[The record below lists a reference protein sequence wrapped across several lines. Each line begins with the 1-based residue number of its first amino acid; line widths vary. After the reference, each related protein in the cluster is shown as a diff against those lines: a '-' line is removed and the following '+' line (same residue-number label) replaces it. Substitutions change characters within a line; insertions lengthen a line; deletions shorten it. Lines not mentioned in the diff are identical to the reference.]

1 VLEAEWPID
10 LVTSVITRSSRCAIQ
25 PHVLRAHEALV
36 YDDDQTLVDRVGA
49 FLTEGAPDVPT
60 VAVLTSRHWAI
71 LKESIGPEAAGRV
84 AFTDCDDFYVRPIT
98 ALARYST
105 TLRQLRESG
114 GHSVRVTGEFPEV
127 ATQRETDRWTEYE
140 AILNRAFA
148 GAPASILCLY
158 DSRAVPDRMIEGV
171 YRTHPHVN
179 GSENRRYHG
188 PERVVAAPGPPP
200 PPLQGLRSLPAEADP
215 VKFRE
220 HLAAVLAAERISEAR
235 TVDMLVAAGEVFE
248 NACRY
253 GGGPRDVR
261 AGRSAGWFVCEI
273 SDRGPGL
280 DDPFGG
286 YLPPSPELN
295 RGAGLWVARQLV
307 SNLELY
313 SSDAGATIR
322 LWL

>member
-1 VLEAEWPID
+1 MDHATPVL
-10 LVTSVITRSSRCAIQ
+10 TRSQRCAIK

-49 FLTEGAPDVPT
+49 FLTEGANDAVPAI
-60 VAVLTSRHWAI
+60 AVLTSRHWE
-71 LKESIGPEAAGRV
+71 LLSEGIGREAAGRV
-84 AFTDCDDFYVRPIT
+84 VFTDCEEFYVRPIT

-105 TLRQLRESG
+105 TLRQLLDAG
-114 GHSVRVTGEFPEV
+114 AHSVRITGEFPPA
-127 ATQRETDRWTEYE
+127 ATQHDADRWTEYE
-140 AILNRAFA
+140 AIINRAFA
-148 GAPASILCLY
+148 GSASSILCLY
-158 DSRAVPDRMIEGV
+158 DSRAVPDRIIDGA

-179 GSENRRYHG
+179 GAENRRYQG
-188 PERVVAAPGPPP
+188 PEHVLPAPGPPP
-200 PPLQGLRSLPAEADP
+200 APLPGLRSLPPDADV

-220 HLAAVLAAERISEAR
+220 HLAGVLADERIPEAR

-261 AGRSAGWFVCEI
+261 AGRSTGWFVCEI
-273 SDRGPGL
+273 SDRGPGF
-280 DDPFGG
+280 DNPFGG

-313 SSDAGATIR
+313 SSDAGTTVR

>member
-1 VLEAEWPID
+1 V
-10 LVTSVITRSSRCAIQ
+10 
-25 PHVLRAHEALV
+25 
-36 YDDDQTLVDRVGA
+36 DDDVA
-49 FLTEGAPDVPT
+49 A
-60 VAVLTSRHWAI
+60 VAVLTSGHCAI
-71 LKESIGPEAAGRV
+71 LRESLGREAAGLV
-84 AFTDCDDFYVRPIT
+84 VFTDCEEFYVRPIT
-98 ALARYST
+98 ALVRYSA
-105 TLRQLRESG
+105 TLRQLLDAG
-114 GHSVRVTGEFPEV
+114 AHSVRITGEFPQV
-127 ATQRETDRWTEYE
+127 ATQREADRWTEYE

-148 GAPASILCLY
+148 GSASSILCLY
-158 DSRAVPDRMIEGV
+158 DSRAVPDRMIDGV

-179 GSENRRYHG
+179 GAENQRYRG
-188 PERVVAAPGPPP
+188 PEHVLTAPGPPP
-200 PPLQGLRSLPAEADP
+200 PPLPGLRSLPPDADL

-220 HLAAVLAAERISEAR
+220 HLAGVLADERIPEAR

-273 SDRGPGL
+273 SDRGPGF
-280 DDPFGG
+280 DNPFGG

-313 SSDAGATIR
+313 SSDAGTTVR